1 MCYCD
6 GSQALHA
13 SQLFLHL
20 FVVVVM
26 SLRPVKYSEQRW
38 NFAKK
43 ILPSVKGFFALFL
56 QAAVSGDSIGKLAW
70 KICSLFKRAVGH
82 QDFVDT

>member
-1 MCYCD
+1 MYYCD
-6 GSQALHA
+6 ESQALHA

-20 FVVVVM
+20 FVVM

-43 ILPSVKGFFALFL
+43 NIAFCQRFFCTFL
-56 QAAVSGDSIGKLAW
+56 QAAVFRVIQLHWQNGLN
-70 KICSLFKRAVGH
+70 
-82 QDFVDT
+82 